1 MNENDPTIVRRE
13 LGRVL
18 RKVREQ
24 AGKSVADV
32 ARTKVVSKAT
42 LCRYESGRA
51 PADSGK
57 VVELAMLYGLDLA
70 AIKELQELAVG
81 SRQLGWW
88 EDHGKVAATHL
99 KFFIGLE
106 TAASQVQTYVPDL
119 VPGLLQT
126 EDYVRAVERASMP
139 APDEQTLE
147 RRVAVRMRRQQ
158 ALFGRSRPFRLRAVM
173 GPGALA
179 RQVGG
184 PEVMA
189 AQVTHLGQM
198 AKHRRVELRVL
209 PWAAGAHAALAG
221 SFTLMRCDDPDD
233 PPVVHVDT
241 AVGSSYFERPEQ
253 VERYQQIFGNIYDRS
268 EPMEEQQP

>member
-13 LGRVL
+13 LGRRL
-18 RKVREQ
+18 REAREQ
-24 AGKSVADV
+24 AGKSVPDV
-32 ARTKVVSKAT
+32 LESKVVSKAT
-42 LCRYESGRA
+42 LYRYESGRV
-51 PADSGK
+51 PANSGK

-99 KFFIGLE
+99 RFFIGLE
-106 TAASQVQTYVPDL
+106 TAASKVQTYVPDL

-184 PEVMA
+184 PAVMA
-189 AQVTHLGQM
+189 AQVAHLRQM

-221 SFTLMRCDDPDD
+221 SFILMRCDDPDD
-233 PPVVHVDT
+233 PPVVHVES